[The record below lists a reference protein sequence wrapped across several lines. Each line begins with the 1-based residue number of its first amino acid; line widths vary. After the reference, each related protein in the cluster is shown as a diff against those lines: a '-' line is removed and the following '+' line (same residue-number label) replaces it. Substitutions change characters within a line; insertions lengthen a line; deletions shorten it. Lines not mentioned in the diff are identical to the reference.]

1 MQPTATT
8 QFAFPV
14 RAISST
20 TSHGAEQIRVD
31 FNDLLD
37 ALRSNI
43 GATSG
48 SRINRN
54 NNTVFEAKS
63 QGSSSMFNLD
73 VSFASTRGM
82 MMEESDRIRNARDL
96 KSVVRDVCSVRDIV
110 VHCDICKVVHCDI
123 CKVVPRDV

>member
-82 MMEESDRIRNARDL
+82 MMEESDRIRDARDL
-96 KSVVRDVCSVRDIV
+96 KSVVSVRDVCSVRDI
-110 VHCDICKVVHCDI
+110 
-123 CKVVPRDV
+123 